1 MHKLLW
7 MGFSLAG
14 LSLPLAASPAAFA
27 QNAPQFQVDA
37 SWPLDLPSDWIL
49 GQVSG
54 IAVDNNDH
62 VWIVHRPRSLANT
75 EMGMVL
81 APPLAS
87 CCRPAPAV
95 LEFDEEGK
103 VIQGWGGP
111 QWNVDAQAWDVS
123 DPAWPQS
130 EHGIYVDDAHNVW
143 LAGNGENDHVV
154 LKYSNTGELLLT
166 IGRVGE
172 TGGSN
177 DTARLGR
184 PADIAVDMAAREVYI
199 ADGYLNRRVIVFDSE
214 TGSYKR
220 HWGAFGNRPD
230 DSVPAPYQPGGEA
243 AQQFRGAVHSIELS
257 ADGFVYVADRSSDRI
272 QVFNKDG
279 SFVKEATIAPATL
292 DMGSAWDMALSKDAA
307 QQWLF
312 MADGQNM
319 KVWIIDRQQMTEV
332 AAFGRG
338 GRQAGQFNW
347 VHNIATDSQGNLY
360 TAEVNNGR
368 RVQKFRVLSPGG

>member
-1 MHKLLW
+1 MSGLLRI
-7 MGFSLAG
+7 G
-14 LSLPLAASPAAFA
+14 LLLTLAASSFA
-27 QNAPQFQVDA
+27 QSPPQFHVDA
-37 SWPLDLPSDWIL
+37 AWPQDLPSDWIL

-54 IAVDNNDH
+54 IAVDNNNH
-62 VWIVHRPRSLANT
+62 VWIVHRPRSLATT
-75 EMGMVL
+75 EMGLVL
-81 APPLAS
+81 EPPLAS

-95 LEFDEEGK
+95 LEFDAAGK
-103 VIQGWGGP
+103 LIQGWGGP
-111 QWNVDAQAWDVS
+111 QWNVDTQAWDVA

-130 EHGIYVDDAHNVW
+130 EHGIYVDLEQNVW

-154 LKYSNTGELLLT
+154 LKYSSAGDHLLT

-184 PADIAVDMAAREVYI
+184 PADIAVDIAAGEVYI
-199 ADGYLNRRVIVFDSE
+199 ADGYLNRRVVVFDSE
-214 TGSYKR
+214 TGAYKR

-230 DSVPAPYQPGGEA
+230 DSVPAPYEPGGAA
-243 AQQFRGAVHSIELS
+243 AQQFRGPVHSIELS
-257 ADGFVYVADRSSDRI
+257 ADGLVYVADRSSDRI

-292 DMGSAWDMALSKDAA
+292 DMGSAWDMALSKDSG
-307 QQWLF
+307 QRWLF

-319 KVWIIDRQQMTEV
+319 KVWVIDRETMTDV
-332 AAFGRG
+332 SAFGRG

-347 VHNIATDSQGNLY
+347 VHNIATDAQGNVY

-368 RVQKFRVLSPGG
+368 RVQKFSPLAAGE